1 MARPSNTAER
11 RTQIARALLKVMARS
26 GYEGASVADVAK
38 VAKIAPGLVHY
49 HFKNKLEILL
59 AATDELAQD
68 YAERLDRHLEAAGG
82 DPERE
87 LRAFVDAHLRAGA
100 EADPEALAC
109 WIDISG
115 ESLREPR
122 VKKAFAR
129 VMAGSVSRLRDI
141 LERGTAQDLFSCK
154 EPEVAAAAIV
164 ATIQGYFVLAANA
177 REIIPPGS
185 AARAAMAMCQGL
197 VGGARSTSTPR
208 ARKGR

>member
-1 MARPSNTAER
+1 MARPTNTAER
-11 RTQIARALLKVMARS
+11 RTQIARALLKVMAKS

-38 VAKIAPGLVHY
+38 VAKVAPGLVHY

-59 AATDELAQD
+59 TAIDELAKD
-68 YAERLDRHLEAAGG
+68 YEERLERHVGAADGN
-82 DPERE
+82 PEME

-100 EADPEALAC
+100 EADPDALAC

-122 VKKAFAR
+122 VKRAFAR
-129 VMAGSVSRLRDI
+129 VMARSTSRLCDI
-141 LERGTAQDLFSCK
+141 LKRGTALELFSCK

-177 REIIPPGS
+177 REVIPPGS
-185 AARAAMAMCQGL
+185 AARAAMAMCEGL
-197 VGGARSTSTPR
+197 VGAPIAAKPPR
-208 ARKGR
+208 GRGRR

>member
-1 MARPSNTAER
+1 MARTSNTAER
-11 RTQIARALLKVMARS
+11 RTQIARALLKVMAKA

-59 AATDELAQD
+59 AATEELARD
-68 YAERLDRHLEAAGG
+68 YEGRLDRHLKAAGA
-82 DPERE
+82 DPAKE
-87 LRAFVDAHLRAGA
+87 LRAFVDAHLHMGA

-122 VKKAFAR
+122 VKKSFAR
-129 VMAGSVSRLRDI
+129 IMAGSAGRLCDI
-141 LERGTAQDLFSCK
+141 LKRGTALELFSCK

-164 ATIQGYFVLAANA
+164 ATIQGYFVLGATA
-177 REIIPPGS
+177 REVVPSGS
-185 AARAAMAMCQGL
+185 AARATMAMCQGL
-197 VGGARSTSTPR
+197 IGSGSATTPPR
-208 ARKGR
+208 GRGQR

>member
-1 MARPSNTAER
+1 MPRPSNTAER
-11 RTQIARALLKVMARS
+11 RTQIARALLKVMAKS

-59 AATDELAQD
+59 AAIDELAAD
-68 YAERLDRHLEAAGG
+68 YEERLDRHLKTADG
-82 DPERE
+82 DPEKE
-87 LRAFVDAHLRAGA
+87 LRKFVDAHLHTGS

-129 VMAGSVSRLRDI
+129 VMANSAARVGDI
-141 LERGTAQDLFSCK
+141 LERGTALEIFACK
-154 EPEVAAAAIV
+154 EPEVAAAAIL
-164 ATIQGYFVLAANA
+164 ATIQGYFVLGANA
-177 REIIPPGS
+177 REVIPSGS
-185 AARAAMAMCQGL
+185 AARATMAMCEGL
-197 VGGARSTSTPR
+197 VAPASPTRTPR
-208 ARKGR
+208 GKGRR